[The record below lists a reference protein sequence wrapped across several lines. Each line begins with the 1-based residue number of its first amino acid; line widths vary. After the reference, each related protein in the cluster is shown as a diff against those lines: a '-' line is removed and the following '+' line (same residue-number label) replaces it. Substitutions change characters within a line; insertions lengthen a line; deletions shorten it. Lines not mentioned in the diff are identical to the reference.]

1 MKKVKKLRQRK
12 LALAIATPFQ
22 YGNLPTSVLNKYL
35 EIECELRSKDKEE
48 QDKSDARNALEELG
62 YAIRDRLY
70 AKYDGYV
77 QEEEKSNLSKTCD
90 ELEDWLYGDGE
101 DQAKGTFCQYFNHSS
116 ISGVYVER
124 KSVLEAIIQPI
135 ENRVS
140 EFVKRPAAL
149 EKLTATL
156 NKYQKVETF
165 KISFV
170 AKIKICGEVEAQV
183 PESKYLHLAPE
194 DIKKMND
201 ALAEG
206 WGFFN
211 RSSSALKGVEKHQVK
226 TLASHNSY
234 LIKDASV
241 TAFDIES
248 KANYIENLCKPI
260 VNKKPPKVEPPK
272 EEEKKEAPAAEEK
285 KEEVTYQ

>member
-12 LALAIATPFQ
+12 IALAISTPFQ

-101 DQAKGTFCQYFNHSS
+101 DQAKGTFSHYLKLS
-116 ISGVYVER
+116 INLGVYVER
-124 KSVLEAIIQPI
+124 KSVLEALIQPI
-135 ENRVS
+135 ENRVM
-140 EFVKRPAAL
+140 EFVKRPVAL

-156 NKYQKVETF
+156 NKYQKV
-165 KISFV
+165 
-170 AKIKICGEVEAQV
+170 
-183 PESKYLHLAPE
+183 
-194 DIKKMND
+194 
-201 ALAEG
+201 
-206 WGFFN
+206 
-211 RSSSALKGVEKHQVK
+211 K
-226 TLASHNSY
+226 TH
-234 LIKDASV
+234 
-241 TAFDIES
+241 
-248 KANYIENLCKPI
+248 
-260 VNKKPPKVEPPK
+260 
-272 EEEKKEAPAAEEK
+272 
-285 KEEVTYQ
+285 